1 MNQPI
6 INDPRARFW
15 GRMAK
20 WSLVLIAGFFV
31 APYVWTAITGV
42 LGLIAAT
49 VVIGGA
55 WMLGKPA
62 YSMAANLRLRL
73 IKAEASRNP
82 VETLQ
87 NEYQKEAENLERR
100 KKAIEEMKASIM
112 TAEDEAEKGAQRY
125 PNDPRIAKL
134 KRDIDTLYRIYE
146 HRLAL
151 WRKAVADL
159 RSFKEEIERASVIW
173 KVAQA
178 AAAAHE
184 STGLSEDEFY
194 SQIRKETAIDS
205 VKTALNQSIASLDT
219 AMEEIPQTE
228 AITLPPSQSAQP
240 TLTAPPPTIP
250 LPSSAPS
257 RSHDRTN

>member
-20 WSLVLIAGFFV
+20 WSLVLVAGFFV

-73 IKAEASRNP
+73 IKAEARKNP

-87 NEYQKEAENLERR
+87 NEFIAESKKLEERR
-100 KKAIEEMKASIM
+100 EKIEALNTSIRNLGDSIDDLTAKYGAGDPAVQKLTREQANLTRVLEYRRVKLQQALAELKRFQEQIERLNDIWQATQSANAARDASGL
-112 TAEDEAEKGAQRY
+112 TEDE
-125 PNDPRIAKL
+125 
-134 KRDIDTLYRIYE
+134 
-146 HRLAL
+146 
-151 WRKAVADL
+151 
-159 RSFKEEIERASVIW
+159 VIS
-173 KVAQA
+173 K
-178 AAAAHE
+178 
-184 STGLSEDEFY
+184 
-194 SQIRKETAIDS
+194 IRKDEAVDAVRTSYNA
-205 VKTALNQSIASLDT
+205 ALASLEESM
-219 AMEEIPQTE
+219 AMDVTVPP
-228 AITLPPSQSAQP
+228 PPSGQP
-240 TLTAPPPTIP
+240 TLTAPPPTIS

-257 RSHDRTN
+257 QSRDHTH